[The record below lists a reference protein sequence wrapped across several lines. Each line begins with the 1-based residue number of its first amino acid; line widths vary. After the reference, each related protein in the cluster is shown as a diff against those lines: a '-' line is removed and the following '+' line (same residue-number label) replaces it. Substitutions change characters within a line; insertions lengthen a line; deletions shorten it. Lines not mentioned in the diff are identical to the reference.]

1 MPIIIPFR
9 ALRPAKRYVEQV
21 AAYPY
26 DVLEESEARKIAGR
40 NPRSFLRVEKSEINL
55 PPGTNLEDEMIL
67 TAARDNLQQL
77 IKEKILFLE
86 EKPCYYV
93 YGQKKGDH
101 TQFGIAG
108 GVSIDDYEAGNIK
121 RHELTRPDKERE
133 RVRNIEAA
141 NANTGLVFLV
151 YRAKDAIDRLVE
163 EIVREDPEYDFIF
176 ENGVRHRV
184 WTVKGESKIEA
195 IRQAFL
201 GIRTLYIADG
211 HHRAAAAA
219 AVARRRRSNNPG
231 HKGTEEYNYFLAV
244 SFPDN
249 QVRIMDYNRIVKDLN
264 GLTEEELISRIERNF
279 SVSAD
284 FKDKSP
290 SRPHET
296 GMYLNGKWY
305 RLKAR
310 MEGLGSG
317 DRLETLDVRLLQ
329 DYLLNPILGIRDP
342 RTDQRIKFIGGIR
355 GVAELERLVDSGEA
369 AIAFSMYP
377 PSVKDLMEIADSGQM
392 MPPKSTWFEPKLL
405 SGLLV
410 HPLGQMGQ

>member
-9 ALRPAKRYVEQV
+9 ALRPGKRYVEQV
-21 AAYPY
+21 VAYPY
-26 DVLEESEARKIAGR
+26 DVLEETEARKIAER

-55 PPGTNLEDEMIL
+55 PPGVDPEDERIF
-67 TAARDNLQQL
+67 TAARDNLQRL

-86 EKPCYYV
+86 DKPCYYV
-93 YGQKKGDH
+93 YGQAKGGH

-151 YRAKDAIDRLVE
+151 YRAEEAIDRLVE

-184 WTVKGESKIEA
+184 WIVKGESKIEA

-201 GIRTLYIADG
+201 EVRTLYIADG

-219 AVARRRRSNNPG
+219 AVARGRRSNNPG
-231 HKGTEEYNYFLAV
+231 HKGAEEYNYFLAV
-244 SFPDN
+244 ALPDN
-249 QVRIMDYNRIVKDLN
+249 QVQIMDYNRIVKDLN
-264 GLTEEELISRIERNF
+264 GLTKEELISRIKRNF

-290 SRPHET
+290 SRPHEI

-305 RLKAR
+305 RLNVR
-310 MEGLGSG
+310 TEGLGSG

-329 DYLLNPILGIRDP
+329 DYLLNPVLGIRDP
-342 RTDQRIKFIGGIR
+342 RTDQRVKFIGGIR

-369 AIAFSMYP
+369 AIAFSLYP
-377 PSVKDLMEIADSGQM
+377 PSVKDLMEIADSGRM

-405 SGLLV
+405 SGLLI
-410 HPLGQMGQ
+410 HLLG